1 MNHRFKIIQVCF
13 WVITVALLTSYTNAQ
28 SRQIKG
34 SIIDKSSKEPISF
47 AAIGVVGDTKG
58 TLSNENGAFQLS
70 IQSLPI
76 QLKISCLGYKTT
88 QVEVTNESELVV
100 KLEQVAILLPEATV
114 SLLGSKLMNAVYEK
128 AISDKYEYTTKGFYR
143 QTTKGNGETTEFLEF
158 YSDFLMNPAD
168 NIIRYDIQ
176 NGRYGYVKR
185 DSSSLTFRIFN
196 FKTLVFGVPVAKKK
210 LKKGTVVIPLIPKLD
225 EYYKF
230 IVEGSYLDEDNEIV
244 KVRCVPKETYTTF
257 FEGHYFV
264 NKTTQNIVK
273 FDGELKGYTGL
284 SFQNEQIRNINKSV
298 RIIAGF
304 QEIGTQSV
312 VQYIHASTSSELTHF
327 PTNRTAQFETKG
339 TLYFYD
345 YFTNESF
352 RGKKVSLKTDD
363 LKEVKN
369 APYSPEFWKKNNPI
383 KYTID
388 EDEAIKVYD
397 KNNYFGTYFENE

>member
-1 MNHRFKIIQVCF
+1 M
-13 WVITVALLTSYTNAQ
+13 VAVSASYTNAQ
-28 SRQIKG
+28 TIQIRG
-34 SIIDKSSKEPISF
+34 SIIDKLTKETISF
-47 AAIGVVGDTKG
+47 AAIGVVNDTKG

-70 IQSLPI
+70 VNAFPI

-88 QVEVTNESELVV
+88 QIEVTNESELVV

-168 NIIRYDIQ
+168 NIVRYEIQ
-176 NGRYGYVKR
+176 NSRYGYVKR

-210 LKKGTVVIPLIPKLD
+210 LKKGTAVIPLIPKLD

-230 IVEGSYLDEDNEIV
+230 IVEATYNDGESEIV
-244 KVRCVPKETYTTF
+244 KIRCVPINTYTTF
-257 FEGHYFV
+257 FEGDYFI
-264 NKTTQNIVK
+264 NKDTKNIVK
-273 FDGELKGYTGL
+273 IDGEIKGYTGL

-304 QEIGTQSV
+304 KEIGTQSV
-312 VQYIHASTSSELTHF
+312 VQYIHSSTSSDLTHF
-327 PTNRTAQFETKG
+327 PTDRTAQFETKG

-369 APYSPEFWKKNNPI
+369 APYNPEFWKKNNPI

-397 KNNYFGTYFENE
+397 KNNYFGTYFENER